1 MTVWR
6 AAARRLAAL
15 TLLLALQG
23 CAGLGALLD
32 APLRTAPDAP
42 AADAAAAAPEGR
54 RQGVRVLIEA
64 PGNLKE
70 LLERHLDLVRL
81 GRLARDDVD
90 DSEWQRLIDATP
102 TQVRELLQTEGYFN
116 AGVELERLPAPAGQP
131 SHAVRLHVE
140 PGPQATVGELSLQVE
155 GELERGARSGDAS
168 SQTALE
174 QFERSWELPQGA
186 SFRNSSWGSAKTT
199 ALARLRAAGYATAS
213 WSGTKADVD
222 ADKNTV
228 KLFLVVDSG
237 PLFRYGELTVEGLV
251 TQDVATVRNLMAAAP
266 GAALTEAQL
275 LDFQDRLQ
283 KAGLFEGINVS
294 LDPDPAQAAHARVI
308 ARLREAPLQTWTFGL
323 GVSAN
328 TGPRASVGHTY
339 RRVFGFA
346 ALATNKA
353 EYGQLRKAWAGE
365 VSTHAGE
372 DLYRNLVGGAV
383 EQLKSDTDVV
393 LSQRVRLGRTQD
405 GQRIERLLFVEAER
419 SVRKTLDASVRTAAI
434 ALSLN
439 FQGVWRNLDD
449 LVLPNQGFS
458 LKGQIGAGYSHG
470 TDAEPGPFSR
480 VYLRF
485 TGYEPV
491 GRSWYGQGRI
501 ELGQVILKASQ
512 VVPESQQFRAGGDD
526 SVRGYAYRSLGPLV
540 DGAVGSGNALFTV
553 SAELS
558 RPLSAS
564 FPSLRGAVFIDAG
577 NAADKFAQLR
587 PALGAGLGLR
597 WRSPVGPLR
606 VDLAYGNRVRK
617 ARLHFSVGIAL

>member
-1 MTVWR
+1 M
-6 AAARRLAAL
+6 
-15 TLLLALQG
+15 
-23 CAGLGALLD
+23 
-32 APLRTAPDAP
+32 
-42 AADAAAAAPEGR
+42 
-54 RQGVRVLIEA
+54 
-64 PGNLKE
+64 
-70 LLERHLDLVRL
+70 
-81 GRLARDDVD
+81 ARDDVD

-102 TQVRELLQTEGYFN
+102 SQVRELLQTEGYFN
-116 AGVELERLPAPAGQP
+116 AGVELERLAAPAGQP

-140 PGPQATVGELSLQVE
+140 PGPQATVGELSLQFE
-155 GELERGARSGDAS
+155 GELERGARSGDPSA
-168 SQTALE
+168 QTVLE
-174 QFERSWELPQGA
+174 QLERSWELPQGA
-186 SFRNSSWGSAKTT
+186 GFRNSSWGSAKTT
-199 ALARLRAAGYATAS
+199 ALARLRAAGYATAT

-222 ADKNTV
+222 ADNNTV
-228 KLFLVVDSG
+228 KLFLVADSG

-266 GAALTEAQL
+266 GAPLTEAQL

-283 KAGLFEGINVS
+283 KAGLFEAINVS
-294 LDPDPAQAAHARVI
+294 LDPDPAQAARARVI

-339 RRVFGFA
+339 RRVFGYA

-365 VSTHAGE
+365 ISTHAGE

-470 TDAEPGPFSR
+470 TDAESGPFSR
-480 VYLRF
+480 LYLRF

-501 ELGQVILKASQ
+501 ELGQVVLKASQ

-617 ARLHFSVGIAL
+617 VRVHFSVGIAL